1 MGYDYGYD
9 MLGSAARSTATP
21 GVGALIW
28 IIIVLIAALVGCF
41 LVYFLFVNKNTK
53 LENKKLAWLRDF
65 LRFDK
70 MLVETVLKI
79 LYIFVTIVITLV
91 PFAFINSFGSFIGV
105 LLFIVCGNVITR
117 IMYELSMIKIM
128 IWKNTTEIKKNM
140 K

>member
-1 MGYDYGYD
+1 MGYDYGYGS
-9 MLGSAARSTATP
+9 LGSSASSSAP

-28 IIIVLIAALVGCF
+28 IIVALLAALVGCF
-41 LVYFLFVNKNTK
+41 LVYFLFVNKDKK

-70 MLVETVLKI
+70 MLVETVLKV
-79 LYIFVTIVITLV
+79 LYIFIVIAITLV
-91 PFAFINSFGSFIGV
+91 PFAFVTSFGSFIGV
-105 LLFIVCGNVITR
+105 LLFIIFGNIFIR
-117 IMYELSMIKIM
+117 IGYELAMIKIM